1 MKPVWRWLVAVL
13 LLAATP
19 AFAHLTPNSA
29 IELDFR
35 SADVLAKIRIP
46 QSEIG
51 YALGK
56 PLLSAAE
63 LQTHFR
69 ASAPDGRAWSVTIPA
84 PHLDRSQGQA
94 DLVTTAIL
102 TPPPGAPLRRLSLHY
117 DAIIDRLSSH
127 IVLIFARSDFAGGV
141 LESKPAMIGALRQGA
156 TDVSIDRGAGSG
168 WRGFGAALKLGMR
181 HIAEG
186 ADHLLFLFTLLLP
199 APLLAA
205 GGRWRDAAGART
217 TFRHLVSI
225 ITAFTIGHSVTL
237 IGGAFFGWQL
247 PARPVE
253 VGIAVSILISAIH
266 AFRPLFPGKEAFIAA
281 GFGLIHGLAF
291 ATVIG
296 NFALE
301 PLAKAQAILGFNLG
315 IELVQ
320 VALAALVVPLLLWL
334 ARRPVYQ
341 GVRMTGAAL
350 AGLAALYW
358 IWARI

>member
-1 MKPVWRWLVAVL
+1 MWRWLIAAL
-13 LLAATP
+13 LLAASP
-19 AFAHLTPNSA
+19 ALAHLTPNSA

-35 SADVLAKIRIP
+35 SGDVLAKITIP

-56 PLLSAAE
+56 PILSAAE
-63 LQTHFR
+63 LQAHLR
-69 ASAPDGRAWSVTIPA
+69 ASAPDGRAWAIAVPVPQI
-84 PHLDRSQGQA
+84 DRSQGQP
-94 DLVTTAIL
+94 DLVTTALL
-102 TPPPGAPLRRLSLHY
+102 TPPPGAPLRRLTLHY

-127 IVLIFARSDFAGGV
+127 IVLVFARSDFAGGV
-141 LESKPAMIGALRQGA
+141 LESKPAMIGALQQGA
-156 TDVSIDRGAGSG
+156 IDLPIDRGAGSG

-225 ITAFTIGHSVTL
+225 ITAFTVGHSVTL

-247 PARPVE
+247 PAQPVE

-266 AFRPLFPGKEAFIAA
+266 AFRPVFPGKEAFIAA

-301 PLAKAQAILGFNLG
+301 SLAKAQAILGFNLG

-320 VALAALVVPLLLWL
+320 VTLAMLVVPLLLWL
-334 ARRPVYQ
+334 ARRPLYQ
-341 GVRMTGAAL
+341 RVRMAGALL
-350 AGLAALYW
+350 AGMAALYW
-358 IWARI
+358 IWVRI

>member
-1 MKPVWRWLVAVL
+1 LRAVLLWLISGL

-35 SADVLAKIRIP
+35 QGDVLAKITIP
-46 QSEIG
+46 QSEIA

-56 PLLSAAE
+56 RLLTVAE
-63 LQTHFR
+63 VQTHLR
-69 ASAPDGRAWSVTIPA
+69 VAAPDGRAWTTTISSPRID
-84 PHLDRSQGQA
+84 HSQGQP
-94 DLVTTAIL
+94 DLVTTATLI
-102 TPPPGAPLRRLSLHY
+102 PPPGAPLRRLTLHY
-117 DAIIDRLSSH
+117 DAIIDQLSSH
-127 IVLIFARSDFAGGV
+127 IVLVFARSDFAGGV

-156 TDVSIDRGAGSG
+156 VDLPIDRGAGSG
-168 WRGFGAALKLGMR
+168 WRGFLAALALGMQ
-181 HIAEG
+181 HIATG

-205 GGRWRDAAGART
+205 GGRWRDATGART

-247 PARPVE
+247 PAQPVE

-266 AFRPLFPGKEAFIAA
+266 AFRPVFPGKEAFIAG

-291 ATVIG
+291 ATVIS
-296 NFALE
+296 NFTLE

-320 VALAALVVPLLLWL
+320 VALAMLVVPLLLWL

-341 GVRMTGAAL
+341 SVRMTGAVL
-350 AGLAALYW
+350 AGIAAQYW
-358 IWARI
+358 IWVRI